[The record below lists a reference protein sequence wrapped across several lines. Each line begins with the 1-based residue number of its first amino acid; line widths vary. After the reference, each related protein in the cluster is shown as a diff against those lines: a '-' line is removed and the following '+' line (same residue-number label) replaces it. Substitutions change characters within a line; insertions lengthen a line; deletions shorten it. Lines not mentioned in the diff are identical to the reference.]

1 MLLTSGMAVS
11 HGRPCDVEPV
21 EWVCARADAAA
32 GSTRDSQ
39 PGGAVP
45 VGLASHSSADGSQSG
60 ESTGP
65 LLSVRHLSIAFGGVN
80 ALSDVNLDLWPGE
93 CVGLIGPNGA
103 GKTTLLNCISR
114 LLEPSIGSIL
124 IEGAECSR
132 VPTARIVSLGVKRT
146 FQNIATFQEMRV
158 AEVLAVGAHHETRS
172 SFLDAVLGTTLASRE
187 SRRVQAMVEESAAAL
202 GISELLDHVVRDLPY
217 GNQKKVDI
225 GRALMGGAKILLLDE
240 PAAGLSQW
248 EWLEMLET
256 LRRLKSETTTG
267 ILVIE
272 HQLEFVR
279 RLADRI
285 YALDAGQVIAQGT
298 PDVVLSNRAV
308 VEAYIGTAAT

>member
-1 MLLTSGMAVS
+1 
-11 HGRPCDVEPV
+11 
-21 EWVCARADAAA
+21 
-32 GSTRDSQ
+32 
-39 PGGAVP
+39 
-45 VGLASHSSADGSQSG
+45 
-60 ESTGP
+60 
-65 LLSVRHLSIAFGGVN
+65 VRNLSIAFGGVN
-80 ALSDVNLDLWPGE
+80 ALTDVNLDVWPGE

-114 LLEPSIGSIL
+114 LLDPSTGSIL
-124 IEGAECSR
+124 IEGVECRR

-158 AEVLAVGAHHETRS
+158 AEVLAIGAHHETRS
-172 SFLDAVLGTTLASRE
+172 TFLDAVLGTPIASRE
-187 SRRVQAMVEESAAAL
+187 SLRVRAMVEESAAAL
-202 GISELLDHVVRDLPY
+202 GISELLGHVVRDLPY

-225 GRALMGGAKILLLDE
+225 GRALMGGAKVLLLDE
-240 PAAGLSQW
+240 PAAGLSEW

-256 LRRLKSETTTG
+256 LHRLKSTTTTG

-285 YALDAGQVIAQGT
+285 YALDAGQIIAQGS
-298 PDVVLSNRAV
+298 PDAVLKDRGV
-308 VEAYIGTAAT
+308 IEAYIGTATA

>member
-1 MLLTSGMAVS
+1 
-11 HGRPCDVEPV
+11 
-21 EWVCARADAAA
+21 
-32 GSTRDSQ
+32 
-39 PGGAVP
+39 
-45 VGLASHSSADGSQSG
+45 
-60 ESTGP
+60 
-65 LLSVRHLSIAFGGVN
+65 VRHLSIAFGGVN